1 LSKLVALIS
10 TRNPFVFLL
19 IAFGTKRANGGAR
32 GGELA
37 ALLSH
42 VYALSIEGGNLMRT
56 VTRNLFALGFVALGL
71 SFSTQPAK
79 ADPALPNL
87 ENLNFLSYSGSAP
100 KNYFTTVDPTGW
112 TGGSGLIFI
121 TDSNTS
127 SSDPN
132 SPCGSTYLQTYGCPS
147 HLAITGGYNVVE
159 ADGNP
164 SFESGFNYEV
174 TGLTVGDT
182 YTLSFYQAASQQTGF
197 SGATTEQWIVA
208 LGTAGLTD
216 TISGGF
222 GHYSDSDATA
232 TVVATNLMNTPSEG
246 MTDWNFVSVNL
257 TADATSDLLSFLAW
271 GDNGNTANLPP
282 MVFLAGVNSPAGLTT
297 PEPGALVLFGTVLFS
312 LGVVIWRRRS
322 AAKV

>member
-232 TVVATNLMNTPSEG
+232 TVVAQT
-246 MTDWNFVSVNL
+246 
-257 TADATSDLLSFLAW
+257 
-271 GDNGNTANLPP
+271 
-282 MVFLAGVNSPAGLTT
+282 
-297 PEPGALVLFGTVLFS
+297 
-312 LGVVIWRRRS
+312 
-322 AAKV
+322 